1 MSKLITLS
9 NLLVTTERLKGDI
22 AIDTRGVEEML
33 LISVVYF
40 ESLDG
45 SEADSTVDTDISSM
59 PEDPGDEDGTLEEED
74 EVQQKPPLR
83 Y

>member
-1 MSKLITLS
+1 MVGNI
-9 NLLVTTERLKGDI
+9 EWI
-22 AIDTRGVEEML
+22 FA
-33 LISVVYF
+33 VVYF

-59 PEDPGDEDGTLEEED
+59 PEDPGDEDGGLEEED

-83 Y
+83 YIDLCV

>member
-1 MSKLITLS
+1 MGRNVVL
-9 NLLVTTERLKGDI
+9 G
-22 AIDTRGVEEML
+22 GVQVIL

-45 SEADSTVDTDISSM
+45 SEADSTADTDISSM
-59 PEDPGDEDGTLEEED
+59 PEDPGDDDGALEEED

-83 Y
+83 YQGV

>member
-1 MSKLITLS
+1 MEFSTWKWEGMLFDF
-9 NLLVTTERLKGDI
+9 G
-22 AIDTRGVEEML
+22 GVQVIL

-45 SEADSTVDTDISSM
+45 SEAGSTADTDISSM
-59 PEDPGDEDGTLEEED
+59 PEDPGDDDGALEEED

-83 Y
+83 YHG